1 MSKETSRLIFAITL
15 IATLV
20 TIAVCGLPYLGLP
33 GVFEKDAIRK
43 GLDLSGG
50 SLIVYEAQIEGD
62 MPDDLEEKMDAVVVM
77 MRNRLTTLGYTE
89 AVVTKIG
96 DTKVQIEIPN
106 ITNPEEAVQKLGSTA
121 KLEFRDYEGTVIL
134 TGEDIA
140 GANAVYGQYDDSG
153 VAGYFV
159 SLQLSEAAV
168 EKFGEA
174 TDRVKDYASEG
185 NNYIAIYLDDELQTS
200 PSVTQKLNTSELSI
214 TKADYTAEEVKWL
227 ASVISAGALPFALKD
242 IQLESIGPELGEN
255 ALETSFL
262 AAVIGLALVIIFMC
276 VVYKMFGIIS
286 ALSLAAYTAIVCI
299 VIVLFKVNLSLPGI
313 AGIVLSIGMAVDAN
327 VVIFERIREEIRLG
341 KSLAAATKA
350 GFNRAFAAVIDSNIT
365 TLIAAI
371 VLWVFGTGFIT
382 GFAITLFI
390 GVAVSLFT
398 AIVLTRFI
406 LNAIVRTKF
415 ADSKLF
421 NI

>member
-1 MSKETSRLIFAITL
+1 MSKETSKLIFSIVL

-20 TIAVCGLPYLGLP
+20 SIAVCGISYLDLP
-33 GVFEKDAIRK
+33 GLFDKDAVRK

-62 MPDDLEEKMDAVVVM
+62 MPEDIEAKMDAVVVM

-89 AVVTKIG
+89 AAVSKIG

-121 KLEFRDYEGTVIL
+121 KLEFRDHEGTVIL
-134 TGEDIA
+134 TGEDIV
-140 GANAVYGQYDDSG
+140 GADALYGQYNESG
-153 VAGYFV
+153 TAGYFV
-159 SLQLSEAAV
+159 SLKLSEVAV
-168 EKFGEA
+168 EKFAEA
-174 TDRVKDYASEG
+174 TDRVKDLASEG

-200 PSVTQKLNTSELSI
+200 PSVSEKLTTSELSI
-214 TKADYTAEEVKWL
+214 TKADYTVEEVQWL

-255 ALETSFL
+255 ALETSFM
-262 AAVIGLALVIIFMC
+262 AAVIGLALVMIFMI
-276 VVYKMFGIIS
+276 VIYKMFGIIS
-286 ALSLAAYTAIVCI
+286 ALSLTAYTAIVCI
-299 VIVLFKVNLSLPGI
+299 IIVLFKVNLSLPGI
-313 AGIVLSIGMAVDAN
+313 AGVVLSIGMAVDAN
-327 VVIFERIREEIRLG
+327 VVIYERIREELHLG
-341 KSLAAATKA
+341 KSLSAATKA
-350 GFNRAFAAVIDSNIT
+350 GFSRAFAAVIDSNIT

-371 VLWVFGTGFIT
+371 VLWIFGTGFIT

-390 GVAVSLFT
+390 GVVVSLFT
-398 AIVLTRFI
+398 AVVLTRFM
-406 LNAIVRTKF
+406 LNAIVRTKL